1 MSATEAQDITALAT
15 TPAVRLGLD
24 LKRAQHLLRLRI
36 DAELKPLNLNA
47 GQWSVLHEL
56 ARAPGASSS
65 ELARAAFQT
74 PQTVGG
80 LIQKLTDLG
89 LVERRQPRGR
99 VVENYLTSQ
108 GRSVYQ
114 QATRQLDTL
123 MGAVLADLTPGDQA
137 TLTALLGG
145 VINRLGGR
153 QEAAGLRRHP

>member
-1 MSATEAQDITALAT
+1 MSATEARDTPATAT

-36 DAELKPLNLNA
+36 DAELKPLGLNA
-47 GQWSVLHEL
+47 GLWSVLHEL
-56 ARAPGASSS
+56 AKAPGASSS

-80 LIQKLTDLG
+80 LIQKLAELG

-99 VVENYLTSQ
+99 VVENHLTIQ

-123 MGAVLADLTPGDQA
+123 MDAVLAGLAPAEQDS
-137 TLTALLGG
+137 LTALLGG
-145 VINRLGGR
+145 VINALGGR
-153 QEAAGLRRHP
+153 PEAAGSR